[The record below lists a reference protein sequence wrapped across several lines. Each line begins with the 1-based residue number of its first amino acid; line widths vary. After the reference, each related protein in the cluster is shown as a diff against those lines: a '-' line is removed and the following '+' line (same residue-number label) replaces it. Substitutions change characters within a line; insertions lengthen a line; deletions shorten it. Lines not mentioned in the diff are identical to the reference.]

1 VSRKLDL
8 LFGLLSSS
16 SVCSVHSMTRQA
28 FSVVVVKSQVGLV
41 VVADAPASWASI
53 QISAAILVVEGA
65 LASVQGGEVVA
76 VINGRNRVTD
86 QVVAS
91 MGESSSHVTVLR
103 LSSGWVRREVMV
115 VVVARGRERWP
126 QPR

>member
-1 VSRKLDL
+1 
-8 LFGLLSSS
+8 
-16 SVCSVHSMTRQA
+16 MTRQA

-53 QISAAILVVEGA
+53 QISAAILVVESA